1 MVDRRS
7 GRGGGLVAGLDL
19 GSTKTC
25 AVIAEVAGDLP
36 RMPVAKVL
44 GVGLAKNSGVRRGMV
59 RDIDETTRSVAAA
72 LKDAERMAGARVTEV
87 TCGIAGEHVAARGSA
102 GVVAVSGEEI
112 GPQDVARVNEVAR
125 AVALG
130 RDHELLHDIP
140 QEYIVDQQRGISDPI
155 GMTGT
160 RLEVEMFLVT
170 AQATAAQNLRKS
182 VQRAGY
188 RVADLVL
195 EPLAASLAVL
205 TDEEKELGVALVEV
219 GGSSTGV
226 TIFHDGKI
234 RHLASLKYAGAHVT
248 SDLVKGL
255 GVTQSDA
262 ERLKERHGAAYTPL
276 VDAGEMVAL
285 PSTQGQGERQAS
297 RELLAHII
305 HERVDEIF
313 QLVAR
318 EFDRAGYGGSG
329 SAGTRLP
336 AGVVLTGG
344 TAHLPGMV
352 ELAREAFAVPVRA
365 GQPEL
370 GIAGLVDS
378 VQAPRYAVPVGLV
391 LYAARKAAWGGAGA
405 SSVLFG
411 SMAGRGDKLFGP
423 LKRWLQDFF

>member
-1 MVDRRS
+1 MADRR
-7 GRGGGLVAGLDL
+7 LVAGLDL

-25 AVIAEVAGDLP
+25 AVIAELAGDLP
-36 RMPVAKVL
+36 RAPLAKIL

-72 LKDAERMAGARVTEV
+72 LKDAERMAGARVPDV
-87 TCGIAGEHVAARGSA
+87 TCGIAGEHVSARGSS
-102 GVVAVSGEEI
+102 GVVAVSGDEI
-112 GPQDVARVNEVAR
+112 SPQDVARVNEVAR
-125 AVALG
+125 AVSLG

-140 QEYIVDQQRGISDPI
+140 QEYVVDQQHGISDPV

-160 RLEVEMFLVT
+160 RLEVEMYLVT

-195 EPLAASLAVL
+195 EPLAASYAVL
-205 TDEEKELGVALVEV
+205 TDDEKELGVALVEV

-226 TIFHDGKI
+226 AIFHEGKI

-248 SDLVKGL
+248 SDLVQGL

-276 VDAGEMVAL
+276 VDAGEMISL
-285 PSTQGQGERQAS
+285 PSTQGQGARTAS
-297 RELLAHII
+297 RELVAHII
-305 HERVDEIF
+305 HQRMDEIF
-313 QLVAR
+313 QLVGR
-318 EFDRAGYGGSG
+318 EFERAGYGGG
-329 SAGTRLP
+329 RLP
-336 AGVVLTGG
+336 AGVVLSGG

-352 ELAREAFAVPVRA
+352 ELAREVFAVPVRA
-365 GQPEL
+365 GHPEL
-370 GIAGLVDS
+370 GISGLVDS

-391 LYAARKAAWGGAGA
+391 LYAARKSAQGGAPG
-405 SSVLFG
+405 VLFG
-411 SMAGRGDKLFGP
+411 GRPEKLFAP